1 MRGGEKVAG
10 CRLQVTGCWLLVTCY
25 WSLATCR
32 LLLDAGRW
40 SLVTGTVQSSEF
52 RVQGSGF
59 RVQGS
64 KFGFWHLVVGGCSK
78 LSYSLFLIFYS
89 RIHAF
94 THSRLGHWSFVIGHW
109 KSSEFRVQ
117 SSGFGVRLRAAV
129 PSFLIP
135 YSLFLIFYSLI
146 SALIIGRK
154 FGLISCVL
162 CLVSFSLLIN
172 EGVSAQ
178 TNPYLYQVN
187 QYNFIRYD
195 LNELHYFGNDKYS
208 SGFYDKLEKLVRTGE
223 GRINVV
229 QIGGSHI
236 QAGTFSGQIRSRLQ
250 QMNGE
255 MNAGWGFMFPYRI
268 ARTNSPFGY
277 YIRYSG
283 DWKSCRNIETR
294 KTCTLGVGGISAT
307 TTSQKAELTILLEKE
322 NNLDYSFN
330 KLRVFYENPD
340 SNYTV
345 SVDSS
350 ILKGF
355 VRTNEYFDFELNTH
369 VDSLNLFI
377 QRADSTKGSFTL
389 FGITTE
395 SAPNGF
401 LYHNI
406 GINGAHVS
414 SFLGCDL
421 FEEQLALL
429 KPDLVILGLG
439 INDAYGR
446 RFSQS
451 DFESNYGLLISRIR
465 KAAPETA
472 IIFTTNNDSYLYRR
486 YVNKNGEK
494 VEQSMLKMAEE
505 YNTGVWDMYEVM
517 GGLNSVVLWEKNNLV
532 QRDKVHFTREGYLL
546 LGDLFFNALM
556 KNFEQFVQYKNQL
569 TENKN

>member
-1 MRGGEKVAG
+1 MRRGGSRK
-10 CRLQVTGCWLLVTCY
+10 
-25 WSLATCR
+25 
-32 LLLDAGRW
+32 
-40 SLVTGTVQSSEF
+40 
-52 RVQGSGF
+52 
-59 RVQGS
+59 
-64 KFGFWHLVVGGCSK
+64 LVVG
-78 LSYSLFLIFYS
+78 
-89 RIHAF
+89 RN
-94 THSRLGHWSFVIGHW
+94 
-109 KSSEFRVQ
+109 SSEFRVQ
-117 SSGFGVRLRAAV
+117 SSQFGYWRLAV
-129 PSFLIP
+129 VPILPIPYFLFLIS
-135 YSLFLIFYSLI
+135 YSLFLIHAFTHLRI
-146 SALIIGRK
+146 PALVIGRK
-154 FGLISCVL
+154 FFLFPFSF
-162 CLVSFSLLIN
+162 CLLSYLLLIN
-172 EGVSAQ
+172 NGVSAQ

-195 LNELHYFGNDKYS
+195 LNKMHHFDTDDYS
-208 SGFYDKLEKLVRTGE
+208 AKFYDKLERLVRTGE

-236 QAGTFSGQIRSRLQ
+236 QAGTFSGQIRARLQ

-283 DWKSCRNIETR
+283 DWQSCRNVETR
-294 KTCTLGVGGISAT
+294 KSCTLGVGGISAS
-307 TTSQKAELTILLEKE
+307 TTSPKAELTILLEPE
-322 NNLDYSFN
+322 NELDYSFN
-330 KLRVFYENPD
+330 KIRVFYENND

-345 SVDSS
+345 SVDSAL
-350 ILKGF
+350 LKTF
-355 VRTNEYFDFELNTH
+355 VKTSEYFDIELNTH
-369 VDSLNLFI
+369 VDSLNLVI
-377 QRADSTKGSFTL
+377 QKKEGSEGRFTL
-389 FGITTE
+389 YGISTE

-401 LYHNI
+401 LYHSI
-406 GINGAHVS
+406 GVNGAHVPA
-414 SFLGCDL
+414 FLRCDL
-421 FEEQLALL
+421 FEEQLSLL

-494 VEQSMLKMAEE
+494 VQQSMLRMAEE
-505 YNTGVWDMYEVM
+505 YNAGVWNMYEVM

-532 QRDKVHFTREGYLL
+532 QRDKIHFTREGYLI

-556 KNFEQFVQYKNQL
+556 QNFEQYVLSKKQL
-569 TENKN
+569 TERKN

>member
-1 MRGGEKVAG
+1 MREVGSRKLAVSSRQLAEVI
-10 CRLQVTGCWLLVTCY
+10 
-25 WSLATCR
+25 WSLVI
-32 LLLDAGRW
+32 GHW
-40 SLVTGTVQSSEF
+40 SLVTGHRSLVIGHRNSSEF
-52 RVQGSGF
+52 GVRSSGF
-59 RVQGS
+59 RVRLRAAVPY
-64 KFGFWHLVVGGCSK
+64 FFIP
-78 LSYSLFLIFYS
+78 YSLFLIFYS
-89 RIHAF
+89 RI
-94 THSRLGHWSFVIGHW
+94 
-109 KSSEFRVQ
+109 
-117 SSGFGVRLRAAV
+117 
-129 PSFLIP
+129 P
-135 YSLFLIFYSLI
+135 
-146 SALIIGRK
+146 ALNIGRK

-162 CLVSFSLLIN
+162 CLVSFFLLFN
-172 EGVSAQ
+172 QPLKAQ
-178 TNPYLYQVN
+178 INPYLYQVN

-195 LNELHYFGNDKYS
+195 LNEMHHFGSDSYS
-208 SGFYDKLEKLVRTGE
+208 TKFYDKLEKLVRTGE

-268 ARTNSPFGY
+268 SRTHTPFGY

-283 DWKSCRNIETR
+283 EWQSCRNVETR
-294 KTCTLGVGGISAT
+294 KTCKLGVWGISAIT
-307 TTSQKAELTILLEKE
+307 SSQKAVLTILLEKE
-322 NNLDYSFN
+322 NSLDYRFN
-330 KLRVFYENPD
+330 KVRVYYENQD

-350 ILKGF
+350 LLKSF
-355 VRTNEYFDFELNTH
+355 VRTGEYFDFELNTH
-369 VDSLNLFI
+369 VDSLNLMI
-377 QRADSTKGSFTL
+377 QRADSIKGSFSL
-389 FGITTE
+389 FGISTE

-401 LYHNI
+401 LYHSI
-406 GINGAHVS
+406 GVNGASVP
-414 SFLGCDL
+414 SFLRCDL
-421 FEEQLALL
+421 FEEQLTLL

-451 DFESNYGLLISRIR
+451 EFESNYELLIFRIR

-494 VEQSMLKMAEE
+494 VQQSMLKLASE
-505 YNTGVWDMYEVM
+505 NKAGVWNMYEVM

-556 KNFEQFVQYKNQL
+556 KNFENYVKVKNQL
-569 TENKN
+569 TMECHFEGSMTEKSGTKKGISPIVEMTEKK

>member
-1 MRGGEKVAG
+1 MITVGSW
-10 CRLQVTGCWLLVTCY
+10 QLVVIRNSSDPIAIGFRVWSSEFGVQGSEFGY
-25 WSLATCR
+25 WR
-32 LLLDAGRW
+32 
-40 SLVTGTVQSSEF
+40 LVTGNWRLISTF
-52 RVQGSGF
+52 LF
-59 RVQGS
+59 LI
-64 KFGFWHLVVGGCSK
+64 H
-78 LSYSLFLIFYS
+78 YSLFHISYS
-89 RIHAF
+89 GIHAF
-94 THSRLGHWSFVIGHW
+94 PHSRIPAL
-109 KSSEFRVQ
+109 
-117 SSGFGVRLRAAV
+117 V
-129 PSFLIP
+129 P
-135 YSLFLIFYSLI
+135 
-146 SALIIGRK
+146 GRK
-154 FGLISCVL
+154 FFFLPFAF
-162 CLVSFSLLIN
+162 CLLPFFLLIN
-172 EGVSAQ
+172 EDISAQ
-178 TNPYLYQVN
+178 PNPYLYQVN

-195 LNELHYFGNDKYS
+195 LNEMHHFGDDKYS
-208 SGFYDKLEKLVRTGE
+208 SGFYDKLDKLVRTGE

-283 DWKSCRNIETR
+283 EWQSCRNVETR
-294 KTCTLGVGGISAT
+294 KTCTMGVGGISAST
-307 TTSQKAELTILLEKE
+307 ISPKAELTILLEPE

-330 KLRVFYENPD
+330 KIRIFYENRD

-345 SVDSS
+345 SVDTSL
-350 ILKGF
+350 LKSLIK
-355 VRTNEYFDFELNTH
+355 TTEYFDIELNTN
-369 VDSLNLFI
+369 VDSLNLTI
-377 QRADSTKGSFTL
+377 QRPDSINGSFAL
-389 FGITTE
+389 YGISTE

-401 LYHNI
+401 LYHSI
-406 GINGAHVS
+406 GVNGAHVPA
-414 SFLGCDL
+414 FLRCDL
-421 FEEQLALL
+421 FEEQLAVL

-451 DFESNYGLLISRIR
+451 DFESSYGLLISRIR

-494 VEQSMLKMAEE
+494 VQQSMLRMAEE
-505 YNTGVWDMYEVM
+505 YNAGVWNMYEVM

-532 QRDKVHFTREGYLL
+532 QRDKIHFTREGYLI

-556 KNFEQFVQYKNQL
+556 KNFENYIQHKNQL
-569 TENKN
+569 TMSSHFDPRLKYSGFNVNVSESSINAVISTSVRGEISSNKQISPIVEMTQ